1 MEAAKTEQQGANVAQ
16 AEPRTEQQGH
26 AAVPALLDFSGLH
39 SEQLR
44 ALLDS
49 DSALAQCLRAL
60 EERGQRLSHCP
71 HCHGDRLYRHGVT
84 RGLQR
89 YRCRHCGR
97 TCNALTNTPLAHLR
111 LRGKWLPFLECALRS
126 MTVRG
131 SAATVGIH
139 RNTSFRWRH
148 RFQAKPGEEPMSDP
162 PDAPPPK

>member
-1 MEAAKTEQQGANVAQ
+1 MKPEEAGKQRDAAG
-16 AEPRTEQQGH
+16 RT
-26 AAVPALLDFSGLH
+26 LLDFSGLY

-49 DSALAQCLRAL
+49 DTELAQCLRAL
-60 EERGQRLSHCP
+60 EERGQRLTHCP

-148 RFQAKPGEEPMSDP
+148 RFQAQQP
-162 PDAPPPK
+162 PDAGGHTA